1 MVPESSD
8 KSAHILLALK
18 ASFPQPT
25 QRYKLPEDCIQ
36 AVEHML
42 KFPTPTDLAA
52 CRKKQILQ
60 LRALEKQARKW
71 DRKLK
76 VFVKPPESVKKL
88 NDTINVVFISIFIDA
103 LDYPD
108 TLLPLHLLRDMQ
120 VCGNIDTDSGV
131 YKLRVLVR
139 PNT

>member
-1 MVPESSD
+1 
-8 KSAHILLALK
+8 
-18 ASFPQPT
+18 
-25 QRYKLPEDCIQ
+25 
-36 AVEHML
+36 ML

-108 TLLPLHLLRDMQ
+108 TLLPLHLLRGMQ